1 MRAKNLSTD
10 KYIHKGL
17 LIRCIYTINVRGG
30 NYVSLASIG
39 VPGLIIILV
48 IILILF
54 GPRKLPEIGSAVGK
68 TLAEFKQATKGI
80 LEEDDKNKKTDVEKS
95 ESIK

>member
-1 MRAKNLSTD
+1 MNL
-10 KYIHKGL
+10 
-17 LIRCIYTINVRGG
+17 
-30 NYVSLASIG
+30 AAIG

-68 TLAEFKQATKGI
+68 TLAEFKKSTKEI
-80 LEEDDKNKKTDVEKS
+80 MDDHDDGKDQKDKENKS
-95 ESIK
+95 EK

>member
-1 MRAKNLSTD
+1 MNL
-10 KYIHKGL
+10 
-17 LIRCIYTINVRGG
+17 
-30 NYVSLASIG
+30 AAIG

-68 TLAEFKQATKGI
+68 TLSEFKKSAKDIMDDDEDESKKIEVQKAETK
-80 LEEDDKNKKTDVEKS
+80 EQVK
-95 ESIK
+95 

>member
-1 MRAKNLSTD
+1 M
-10 KYIHKGL
+10 
-17 LIRCIYTINVRGG
+17 
-30 NYVSLASIG
+30 SLASIG

-68 TLAEFKQATKGI
+68 TLAEFKKATNDI
-80 LEEDDKNKKTDVEKS
+80 LEDDNKDKKTESEKS
-95 ESIK
+95 ESTK

>member
-1 MRAKNLSTD
+1 MNL
-10 KYIHKGL
+10 
-17 LIRCIYTINVRGG
+17 
-30 NYVSLASIG
+30 AAIG

-68 TLAEFKQATKGI
+68 TLSEFKKSTKELISDDEATQREKKPNS
-80 LEEDDKNKKTDVEKS
+80 DK
-95 ESIK
+95 

>member
-1 MRAKNLSTD
+1 MNL
-10 KYIHKGL
+10 
-17 LIRCIYTINVRGG
+17 
-30 NYVSLASIG
+30 AAIG

-68 TLAEFKQATKGI
+68 TLAEFKKSTREI
-80 LEEDDKNKKTDVEKS
+80 MNDNDDDDVSLEKKS
-95 ESIK
+95 ETKK

>member
-1 MRAKNLSTD
+1 MNL
-10 KYIHKGL
+10 
-17 LIRCIYTINVRGG
+17 
-30 NYVSLASIG
+30 AAIG

-68 TLAEFKQATKGI
+68 TLAEFKKSTREI
-80 LEEDDKNKKTDVEKS
+80 MNDDDDAEKKS
-95 ESIK
+95 ESKK

>member
-1 MRAKNLSTD
+1 M
-10 KYIHKGL
+10 
-17 LIRCIYTINVRGG
+17 
-30 NYVSLASIG
+30 SLASIG

-68 TLAEFKQATKGI
+68 TLAEFKKATNDI
-80 LEEDDKNKKTDVEKS
+80 LEEDDKDKKNELEKS

>member
-1 MRAKNLSTD
+1 MNL
-10 KYIHKGL
+10 
-17 LIRCIYTINVRGG
+17 
-30 NYVSLASIG
+30 AAIG

-68 TLAEFKQATKGI
+68 TLSEFKKSAKDIMDDDDDEPKKVEIKPIETK
-80 LEEDDKNKKTDVEKS
+80 EEVK
-95 ESIK
+95 

>member
-1 MRAKNLSTD
+1 MMNL
-10 KYIHKGL
+10 
-17 LIRCIYTINVRGG
+17 
-30 NYVSLASIG
+30 AAIG

-68 TLAEFKQATKGI
+68 TLAEFKKSTREVMESDDSDEKDQ
-80 LEEDDKNKKTDVEKS
+80 DDKKAE
-95 ESIK
+95 